1 MNKYVAVSLTALL
14 AAAIIYMVTHRSA
27 PTVSENETPN
37 SSMSTIAPSEN
48 VNVRDGVQYITVSA
62 RGGYSP
68 ATTIAKGGMPTKLVM
83 KTNGTYDCSSSLVVK
98 SAGFRGM
105 LPATGETPIDLAT
118 PKSGEKINASCGMGM
133 YSFAVYFK

>member
-1 MNKYVAVSLTALL
+1 MNKYVAVSITALL
-14 AAAIIYMVTHRSA
+14 TAVIMYMVMHRSA
-27 PTVSENETPN
+27 PTVSENEVPN
-37 SSMSTIAPSEN
+37 SAMSSIAPSEN
-48 VNVRDGVQYITVSA
+48 VSIKDGVQYITVNA

-68 ATTIAKGGMPTKLVM
+68 STTIAKGGIPTKLVM
-83 KTNGTYDCSSSLVVK
+83 KTNGTYDCSSSLVVR

-105 LPATGETPIDLAT
+105 LPSTGETPIDLAT